1 VPAHRRNKLYPL
13 TFIAPSATD
22 NLVKKQTKKKS
33 NIKKWHL
40 FSTCIATIVLFA
52 IFGDKGFIDAYRL
65 GVERDGIVAINHS
78 IEEEN
83 IDLAKRIELL
93 KTDKRFIEFI
103 AKKELGMIGRD
114 EVLYRISG
122 QE

>member
-1 VPAHRRNKLYPL
+1 M
-13 TFIAPSATD
+13 
-22 NLVKKQTKKKS
+22 KKQTKKK
-33 NIKKWHL
+33 NGLKKWHL
-40 FSTCIATIVLFA
+40 FGTCMAAIVLFA

-65 GVERDGIVAINHS
+65 GVERDGIVAVNHS
-78 IEEEN
+78 IDEEN
-83 IDLAKRIELL
+83 KDLTKRIELL

>member
-1 VPAHRRNKLYPL
+1 M
-13 TFIAPSATD
+13 
-22 NLVKKQTKKKS
+22 KKQTKKKS
-33 NIKKWHL
+33 SIKKWHL
-40 FSTCIATIVLFA
+40 FSTCIVAIVLFA
-52 IFGDKGFIDAYRL
+52 IFGDKGFIDAYGLRA
-65 GVERDGIVAINHS
+65 ERDGIVEFNHS

-83 IDLAKRIELL
+83 RDLEKRIELL